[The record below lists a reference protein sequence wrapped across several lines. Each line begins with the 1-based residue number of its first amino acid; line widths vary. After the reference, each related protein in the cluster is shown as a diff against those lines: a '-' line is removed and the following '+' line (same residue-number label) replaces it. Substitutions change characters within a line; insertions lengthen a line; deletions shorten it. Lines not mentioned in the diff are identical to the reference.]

1 MDPTLSTA
9 AFASLERMINS
20 ALSYDPGSQQKL
32 RKLGAKTLQVCCQG
46 PAITAFVLIED
57 GLVQLRQHYEGQID
71 CQLKGSAMALAN
83 LGLSSQHS
91 LANSGVQVFGSTG
104 LLVDLQGIAKDLD
117 IDWEEPL
124 SQLLG
129 DVAGPGLA
137 GLVRKGMSFW
147 REREASVWQ
156 RSGEALSEEL
166 RATPHPFEL
175 EDFNQA
181 VDQLRDDGERLAAK
195 VAKLQQSLEAALS
208 AAKQGNQPE

>member
-1 MDPTLSTA
+1 MDPTLITA

-20 ALSYDPGSQQKL
+20 ALNYDPASQQRL
-32 RKLGAKTLQVCCQG
+32 RQLGDKTLHICCQA
-46 PAITAFVLIED
+46 PAITAYVLLED
-57 GLVQLRQHYEGQID
+57 GRVHLRQHDDGPID
-71 CQLKGSAMALAN
+71 CQLKGSAAALAQ

-104 LLVDLQGIAKDLD
+104 LLIDLQSIARELD

-129 DVAGPGLA
+129 DVAGPSLA
-137 GLVRKGMSFW
+137 GLLRKGIHFL
-147 REREASVWQ
+147 REREPAVWQ

-175 EDFNQA
+175 DDFHQA
-181 VDQLRDDGERLAAK
+181 VDKVRDDSARLEAKAAK
-195 VAKLQQSLEAALS
+195 LKRRLDAAIT
-208 AAKQGNQPE
+208 AAKQGN